1 MIDFGRCVC
10 PASRALSGKV
20 LAVGGDRDERASI
33 GHSDRCRLVDGAI
46 VERRNR
52 FYSASQRKFVPYKEP
67 LIIKRGR
74 GQYVWDEKDR
84 KYTDLLGMN
93 LCISVGHAHPQVV
106 KAATEQIADLT
117 HCTTMFYHP
126 VPAQYA
132 EELAGTMPAGHDW
145 VVHFT
150 NSGAEAIDLALLMA
164 RSHTGNVDML
174 ALQSSYHGATFGAQS
189 VTGIAGFRHSV
200 PQLGGVTFVA
210 DPNQYRGLHGE
221 GVEPYLNEL
230 DRAVATSTSGKLAG
244 IIIEPVQGYGGIVP
258 MPDGYISGAF
268 ERVRAASGVCI
279 IDEVQT
285 GVGRTGEAFWAFESH
300 GVVPDIVVVAKGVG
314 NGIPLGAV
322 IAKRIITET
331 MADKF
336 LFHTYG
342 ANPVACA
349 AGRAVLKVIREERLQ
364 ENAKA
369 VGGALIE
376 RLQAVKQ
383 RYSVIG
389 DVRGR
394 GLMLA
399 IELVKD
405 RTTKEPA
412 PETTLAVFEETRR
425 NGLVAS
431 RSGPHRNVIRM
442 CPPLCLSMSDID
454 NVMDAFETSF
464 RTVVG

>member
-1 MIDFGRCVC
+1 MNAPHTHSSLAIDWSTQG
-10 PASRALSGKV
+10 
-20 LAVGGDRDERASI
+20 I
-33 GHSDRCRLVDGAI
+33 VD
-46 VERRNR
+46 RRNR
-52 FYSASQRKFVPYKEP
+52 FYSASQRKFVPYKDP

-74 GQYVWDEKDR
+74 GQYLWDEQDR
-84 KYTDLLGMN
+84 KYIDLLGMN

-106 KAATEQIADLT
+106 KAASEQVAELT

-164 RSHTGNVDML
+164 RSHTGNIDML
-174 ALQSSYHGATFGAQS
+174 ALASSYHGATFGAQS

-200 PQLGGVTFVA
+200 PQLGGVTFVPE
-210 DPNQYRGLHGE
+210 PNQYRGVHGE
-221 GVEPYLNEL
+221 GVEPYLKEI
-230 DRAVATSTSGKLAG
+230 DRAIATSTSGRLAG
-244 IIIEPVQGYGGIVP
+244 MIIEPVQGYGGIVP
-258 MPDGYISGAF
+258 IPGGYIAGAF
-268 ERVRAASGVCI
+268 ERVRAAGGLCI
-279 IDEVQT
+279 IDEVQA
-285 GVGRTGEAFWAFESH
+285 GVGRTGEAFWSFESH

-322 IAKRIITET
+322 IAKRDVAES

-349 AGRAVLKVIREERLQ
+349 AGRAVLNVMREERLQ
-364 ENAKA
+364 ENARA
-369 VGGALIE
+369 VGGALRTRLEDLKE
-376 RLQAVKQ
+376 RH
-383 RYSVIG
+383 SIIG

-399 IELVKD
+399 IELVKN
-405 RTTKEPA
+405 RATKEPA
-412 PETTLAVFEETRR
+412 PEETLAVFEETRR

-431 RSGPHRNVIRM
+431 RSGPYRNVIRM
-442 CPPLCLSMSDID
+442 CPPLCLAMADVD
-454 NVMDAFETSF
+454 DVVDRFERSF
-464 RTVVG
+464 AAASVR